1 MLAIIN
7 NAVRSSMNSVAFL
20 ATSTVASVTQV
31 RFAHK
36 KVVSSK
42 THMQDSPGK
51 RLGAKKYEGQEVKTG
66 QILYRQRGTK
76 WYPGFNVGIGKDHT
90 LFALE
95 PGFVKYYLDP
105 FHPKRK
111 FIGVALK
118 KDDKLPYPHF
128 DPTPRRLGRVVLKGR
143 DAADEAEYLPRKVS
157 LVKPKIEESLTK
169 REENRQSKLENFK
182 KTIPNFI
189 PDLSAEELST
199 AALRLLK
206 IDGYLRGGK
215 SLEDSR
221 YAATYYFNYDPK
233 LSNKR
238 GEITT
243 EDVES
248 QSAAY
253 KSLADKV
260 DSAIMFDARYNL
272 VKNLTEEE
280 AIAMRTES
288 VARLEALIP
297 DITKPITKEVKEEA
311 FEILSRPCFSLRQ
324 QIALKRKFLKPT
336 LPVTPET
343 VGTEKD
349 KDVIAIPK
357 MNIVTRRVE
366 TIYRKKNAFL
376 SK

>member
-1 MLAIIN
+1 MLATIN
-7 NAVRSSMNSVAFL
+7 NAVRSSMNGVASIASF
-20 ATSTVASVTQV
+20 TVASVTQV

-95 PGFVKYYLDP
+95 PGFVRYYLDP

-118 KDDKLPYPHF
+118 KEDKLPYPHF
-128 DPTPRRLGRVVLKGR
+128 DPTPRRLGRIVLKGR
-143 DAADEAEYLPRKVS
+143 DAVDEAEYLPRKVS
-157 LVKPKIEESLTK
+157 LIKPKIEESLSK
-169 REENRQSKLENFK
+169 REENRQTKLENFK
-182 KTIPNFI
+182 TAIPTFI
-189 PDLSAEELST
+189 PDLSPEDLST
-199 AALRLLK
+199 AAVRLLK

-215 SLEDSR
+215 SLADSR
-221 YAATYYFNYDPK
+221 YAATHYFNYDLK
-233 LSNKR
+233 LSNRR
-238 GEITT
+238 GEISA
-243 EDVES
+243 EEVES
-248 QSAAY
+248 QSSAY
-253 KSLADKV
+253 RSLAEKI
-260 DSAIMFDARYNL
+260 DSAIMFDARFNL

-280 AIAMRTES
+280 ADVMRKES
-288 VARLEALIP
+288 VARLETLIP
-297 DITKPITKEVKEEA
+297 DITKPITKKVKDEA
-311 FEILSRPCFSLRQ
+311 FEILSRPCFNLKQ
-324 QIALKRKFLKPT
+324 QLTLKRKFLKPT
-336 LPVTPET
+336 LPVTTET

-349 KDVIAIPK
+349 KGVIAIQK
-357 MNIVTRRVE
+357 MNVVTRRIE

-376 SK
+376 PK